1 MVIGKDYYI
10 IMFLNDLTY
19 HTGLL
24 GGGVPDT
31 DIVKA
36 AKYESLELAQKEL
49 ETLDDDYKEVA
60 AIYSVHE
67 CRTYDL
73 DRFDN

>member
-1 MVIGKDYYI
+1 MVISKDYYI
-10 IMFLNDLTY
+10 IMFLDNLTY
-19 HTGLL
+19 HTRD
-24 GGGVPDT
+24 GVPDT
-31 DIVKA
+31 SITMA
-36 AKYESLELAQKEL
+36 AEFYTKEQAQKEL

-73 DRFDN
+73 QKLDN

>member
-1 MVIGKDYYI
+1 MVFSRDYYI

-19 HTGLL
+19 HIL
-24 GGGVPDT
+24 GGGVPNT
-31 DIVKA
+31 DIIKA
-36 AKYESLELAQKEL
+36 AKYETLELAQKEL

-73 DRFDN
+73 DRIDN